1 MYTVLIVVYVLVS
14 VGLVG
19 LVLIQHGKGA
29 DAGAAFGSGA
39 SGTVFGA
46 RGSANFLSRTTAWL
60 AVVFFALSLG
70 LAYLVRG
77 QQSATAHS
85 VVDTAPPAAK
95 VELPEV
101 PAAPAPAAPA
111 PVVPK
116 TDAAAVPAA
125 AAPAEPK
132 TEPKI
137 EPKTEPKTD
146 AAPVAASPAATAP
159 ASKPAPA
166 APPK

>member
-14 VGLVG
+14 VSLVG

-46 RGSANFLSRTTAWL
+46 RGSANFLSRSTAWL
-60 AVVFFALSLG
+60 AVVFFALSLA

-77 QQSATAHS
+77 QDNSAHS
-85 VVDTAPPAAK
+85 VVDVAPPAAK
-95 VELPEV
+95 TE
-101 PAAPAPAAPA
+101 APAALKATPG

-116 TDAAAVPAA
+116 TDAPATAAAAPAAPAAGAEPKTDVPAAAPPPKPAA
-125 AAPAEPK
+125 AAPPK
-132 TEPKI
+132 
-137 EPKTEPKTD
+137 
-146 AAPVAASPAATAP
+146 
-159 ASKPAPA
+159 
-166 APPK
+166 